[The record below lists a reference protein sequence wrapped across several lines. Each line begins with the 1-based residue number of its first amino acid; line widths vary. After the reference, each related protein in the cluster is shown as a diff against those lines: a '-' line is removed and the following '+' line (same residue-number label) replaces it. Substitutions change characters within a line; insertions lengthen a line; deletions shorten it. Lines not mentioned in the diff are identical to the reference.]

1 MVVKLWNLVFS
12 SLIHRQRPIW
22 EGWPTKGCLY
32 VAKLRNPCTCTIHI
46 QIFSIAERAK
56 GCMQCRCCS
65 FNHHLSLQSIVISY
79 HICEN
84 YTTIYIIILSEHV
97 YIVYIYHTYSNTFH
111 QKMRPGLRTRQVV
124 TPKKHSRL
132 WGRCLRSFCQICGQ
146 QAADLRTEPT
156 WDRDGMWMSWMNGH
170 QVIIGQIRDFLNAL
184 KSWWCSQKRKLWT
197 FQIVQIANH
206 GIWIRIQ

>member
-1 MVVKLWNLVFS
+1 MVVELWNLVFS

-79 HICEN
+79 HICKN

-97 YIVYIYHTYSNTFH
+97 YIVYIYIIHIQTPST
-111 QKMRPGLRTRQVV
+111 KRCGLD
-124 TPKKHSRL
+124 SGL
-132 WGRCLRSFCQICGQ
+132 G
-146 QAADLRTEPT
+146 
-156 WDRDGMWMSWMNGH
+156 
-170 QVIIGQIRDFLNAL
+170 
-184 KSWWCSQKRKLWT
+184 KSWPPKNIHASEVGVCVRFARSVDSKLPT
-197 FQIVQIANH
+197 LGLNLH
-206 GIWIRIQ
+206 GIGMGCGCPEWTDIKLLLVRFVTS